1 MEAVNL
7 KRICSAIEDV
17 LVTQGDLSKET
28 AAKFKS
34 LILLKHRH
42 QFEGPRKIETGLTSM
57 IKELIV
63 KKLETSGQGTK
74 SKEPS
79 VNPSRRASEANVLL
93 SGEAGER
100 RKLPELDEGKV
111 NRTFLKKLP
120 SGTEGAIVLV
130 GKTPLI
136 QKPISVFIR
145 LAKPVV
151 LEDLPEV
158 DIPTRYLYLVLG
170 EGERLNG
177 DVGRAIGS
185 AFADKSFAKHIYDA
199 DNKEEIVEAFDDF
212 CGNIKTLPRDWN
224 SKNYIEPPAGE
235 NEKEK
240 ELQENVKDAI
250 DDDRRNREASGLVRT
265 GKFFG
270 GLINDI
276 KRHWRSEMTIFKQ
289 LKVLVGCCGVFK

>member
-63 KKLETSGQGTK
+63 KKLETTGQGTR

-79 VNPSRRASEANVLL
+79 VNPSRRASEANVMM
-93 SGEAGER
+93 SGETGER
-100 RKLPELDEGKV
+100 SSKLPELDEGKV

-145 LAKPVV
+145 LVKPVV

-158 DIPTRYLYLVLG
+158 DIPTRYLYMVVG
-170 EGERLNG
+170 EGERLNA

-185 AFADKSFAKHIYDA
+185 AFADKSFAKLIYDA
-199 DNKEEIVEAFDDF
+199 DNKEEIIEAFDDF
-212 CGNIKTLPRDWN
+212 VDNVKTLPRDWN
-224 SKNYIEPPAGE
+224 IKNYIEPPAGE

-240 ELQENVKDAI
+240 ELQENVENAI

-276 KRHWRSEMTIFKQ
+276 KRHWRSEMAI
-289 LKVLVGCCGVFK
+289 LSPWWLLLINISS